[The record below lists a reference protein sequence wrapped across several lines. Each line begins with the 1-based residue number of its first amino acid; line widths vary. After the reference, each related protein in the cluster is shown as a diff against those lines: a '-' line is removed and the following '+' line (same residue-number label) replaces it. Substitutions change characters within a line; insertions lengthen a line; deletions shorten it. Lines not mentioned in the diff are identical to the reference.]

1 MSNYIDAVNG
11 QHSSS
16 EECISTVK
24 PRRVSLPTEL
34 TRVFAKT
41 DWQLLAQQKTRLAD
55 PLSPDYANT
64 VDGVLNWISAVQ
76 DALVD
81 SGLYEETRVF
91 PELD

>member
-1 MSNYIDAVNG
+1 MANYIDAVNG

-16 EECISTVK
+16 EECIATVK

-34 TRVFAKT
+34 ARVFVNT
-41 DWQLLAQQKTRLAD
+41 DWKLLAQQKTQLAD
-55 PLSPDYANT
+55 PSSPGYANA